1 LLLPVLYIRANYLP
15 FSSDKPRDET
25 DKAKCAN
32 DLPDF
37 LKQRLRARGILKNE
51 TANKN
56 NTGTQTVSC

>member
-1 LLLPVLYIRANYLP
+1 VL

-37 LKQRLRARGILKNE
+37 LKQRLRARGILKDE

-56 NTGTQTVSC
+56 NMSTQTVSC